1 MFGSLTD
8 YINQRAVEKSTL
20 REGIDQ
26 LTYGQFK
33 EELKSFLKTART
45 VWLVSGNISEEQ
57 AKSFVEQRLHVNTL
71 KLEDVL
77 PSQIVNPEGNMR
89 VAFDVKDAKNDNSAF
104 VSYYQANFGNDDLKA
119 DLTFRVVSKYL
130 S

>member
-1 MFGSLTD
+1 M
-8 YINQRAVEKSTL
+8 
-20 REGIDQ
+20 
-26 LTYGQFK
+26 
-33 EELKSFLKTART
+33 KTART